1 MNGRAALEAA
11 RSAFAPSRGRTPL
24 ETTAA
29 PTYEPIDAQL
39 TTVFGR
45 ANAMWHATEQALR
58 LATDRGE
65 LSGQAL
71 IAEARRLNRLTLGDA
86 HALIALQGWV
96 ERATEHARAGA
107 TDSAAIAENDASLP
121 EEQERL
127 IASEAFM
134 AIEHA
139 LREHGELV
147 APAPRTG
154 VDAGEATLA
163 AANTATSQ
171 GAYRVPPRTP
181 PAGAGMA
188 SPSSPAA
195 SARSR
200 RMWLVPLVVAGIAAA
215 GAGGWA
221 LWQRRG
227 LSDYRNGVAAFTR
240 GDRSAARAALAR
252 SAQQRPNDARPLVL
266 LGRIAREQ
274 QDYTQARRY
283 LQAAVRVDP
292 TNALASRELAA
303 ALLAD
308 GEPELARRFYV
319 YAIERDPTD
328 RVAQGFLGCT
338 LMRLGRPDLAATWF
352 ARAGAGE
359 WSVCARSTPS
369 TTAPQ

>member
-1 MNGRAALEAA
+1 
-11 RSAFAPSRGRTPL
+11 
-24 ETTAA
+24 
-29 PTYEPIDAQL
+29 
-39 TTVFGR
+39 
-45 ANAMWHATEQALR
+45 MWQATEQALR
-58 LATDRGE
+58 VATERTE

-96 ERATEHARAGA
+96 ERATEHARDGA
-107 TDSAAIAENDASLP
+107 SETAATTENDASLP
-121 EEQERL
+121 DEQERL

-134 AIEHA
+134 AVEHA

-147 APAPRTG
+147 ASAPRSDAPRSNAPRT
-154 VDAGEATLA
+154 ATPA
-163 AANTATSQ
+163 ASATSTSPDPPPQ

-181 PAGAGMA
+181 PTGATTA
-188 SPSSPAA
+188 SSPATRA
-195 SARSR
+195 SSR
-200 RMWLVPLVVAGIAAA
+200 RGWLVTLLVVGFAAA

-227 LSDYRNGVAAFTR
+227 LSDYRNGVAAFNR

-252 SAQQRPNDARPLVL
+252 SAQQRPNDARPLIL

-283 LQAAVRVDP
+283 LQAAVRVEP
-292 TNALASRELAA
+292 TNALASRELAS

-328 RVAQGFLGCT
+328 RVAQGFLGCA
-338 LMRLGRPDLAATWF
+338 LVRLGRADVAAKWF
-352 ARAGAGE
+352 ARAGSGE
-359 WSVCARSTPS
+359 WSVCAQSSPP